1 MIGIISTLV
10 YTFIK
15 SKHLNKKAVFISFV
29 VFGNLAVWT
38 IEQFMDSEFEFLA
51 TSYMLSEYALLF
63 LYWIEEEYVNTINK
77 LINSNKF
84 EYQDYLLKVANQNIL
99 TSRELD
105 VLRYMLERKKRKE
118 IAELL
123 NVSENTI
130 KTHTRHIFEKLDIE
144 SRDELFEIATKSNIN

>member
-1 MIGIISTLV
+1 
-10 YTFIK
+10 
-15 SKHLNKKAVFISFV
+15 
-29 VFGNLAVWT
+29 
-38 IEQFMDSEFEFLA
+38 MDSEFEFLA